1 MSKKKKSPL
10 DYIVPI
16 DINGLKG
23 RMLAMPSPPKKKREI
38 LIIYGLH
45 ASLERMIGMAEDLN
59 QYGGVTLPDLPGLG
73 GMDSFYKIG
82 EKPSLDNMADYLATF
97 VKMRYRRKKVTIV
110 GMSFGFVIVTRM
122 LQKYPELRSKVN
134 TVVSV
139 VGFVHKD
146 DFHFSRK
153 KYLFFRYGASFFS
166 NRLPALFMKKVAL
179 RPANI
184 RFVYNRVAD
193 THSKLHDA
201 DEAER
206 KKRIDF
212 EIVLWQCNDIRTY
225 MDNVVSMLTL
235 DLCKQRVDMPIYH
248 VAVVPDRY
256 FDNNVVEQHLN
267 VIYKKVTV
275 VESSMAGHAPTIV
288 ADAEEAAPF
297 MPAKLR
303 RILARSPV

>member
-1 MSKKKKSPL
+1 M
-10 DYIVPI
+10 
-16 DINGLKG
+16 
-23 RMLAMPSPPKKKREI
+23 
-38 LIIYGLH
+38 
-45 ASLERMIGMAEDLN
+45 
-59 QYGGVTLPDLPGLG
+59 
-73 GMDSFYKIG
+73 
-82 EKPSLDNMADYLATF
+82 
-97 VKMRYRRKKVTIV
+97 
-110 GMSFGFVIVTRM
+110 
-122 LQKYPELRSKVN
+122 
-134 TVVSV
+134 
-139 VGFVHKD
+139 
-146 DFHFSRK
+146 
-153 KYLFFRYGASFFS
+153 
-166 NRLPALFMKKVAL
+166 